1 MPAMC
6 VLEENPKR
14 KGKRNYEEKNLFV
27 DYCWRDGAV
36 SGWNGATTRTEA
48 GAAAAAGN
56 AGSTPE
62 NGNAAGRSE
71 EDANLITIDDFAK
84 VQMKVA
90 AVESA
95 ERLEGSDK
103 LLILKLD
110 AGGEKRQVVSGIAKQ
125 YSPEEMIGKKVILI
139 TNLQSAV
146 LRGVTSE
153 GMILA
158 ATKGKKLVLLTVD
171 GDIPAGAK
179 IS

>member
-1 MPAMC
+1 MKSAGTY
-6 VLEENPKR
+6 VLR
-14 KGKRNYEEKNLFV
+14 SLVHSVCRLGKSPDCIICKL
-27 DYCWRDGAV
+27 
-36 SGWNGATTRTEA
+36 
-48 GAAAAAGN
+48 
-56 AGSTPE
+56 
-62 NGNAAGRSE
+62 
-71 EDANLITIDDFAK
+71 K
-84 VQMKVA
+84 VHV
-90 AVESA
+90 VH
-95 ERLEGSDK
+95 LEGSDK